1 MKPGKKTTKKAAA
14 VQPKTETLT
23 IDIEAV
29 DRLAEDAITTIM
41 AQRLLI
47 HTLCDA
53 LEEVQE

>member
-1 MKPGKKTTKKAAA
+1 MKPAKSKTKKAAA
-14 VQPKTETLT
+14 VKPKTEPLT
-23 IDIEAV
+23 IDIETV

-53 LEEVQE
+53 LAEVQK